1 LRAFFGIGSK
11 AIATDS
17 EDSMKMNWLA
27 FVAAIIGLY
36 LVTAYALTNKGPKVR
51 VVVQDMSRPAMS
63 TCQQPRPTFHPAVAA
78 GIVDFLETAEAV
90 GVAAEAYENPDGDG
104 VGYQVDVPLGH
115 VYEEAQPNFVL
126 SP

>member
-1 LRAFFGIGSK
+1 
-11 AIATDS
+11 
-17 EDSMKMNWLA
+17 MKMNWLA
-27 FVAAIIGLY
+27 FVAAIIGLC

-51 VVVQDMSRPAMS
+51 VVIQDMSQPVIS
-63 TCQQPRPTFHPAVAA
+63 TCQPRPTFHPAVAA

-90 GVAAEAYENPDGDG
+90 GAAAEAYENPDGDG
-104 VGYQVDVPLGH
+104 VGYQVDVPLGF

>member
-1 LRAFFGIGSK
+1 MRAFFGIGSK

-17 EDSMKMNWLA
+17 EDSMSFNWLT
-27 FVAAIIGLY
+27 FVAVIVGSC
-36 LVTAYALTNKGPKVR
+36 LVTAYAVTNKEPKVR
-51 VVVQDMSRPAMS
+51 VVVQDMSQPSLISA
-63 TCQQPRPTFHPAVAA
+63 CKPRPTFHPAVAA

-104 VGYQVDVPLGH
+104 AAYQVDIPLGF

>member
-1 LRAFFGIGSK
+1 MRAFFGIGSK

-27 FVAAIIGLY
+27 FVAAIIGLC
-36 LVTAYALTNKGPKVR
+36 LVTAYTLINKEPRVR
-51 VVVQDMSRPAMS
+51 VVVQDMSQPVIS
-63 TCQQPRPTFHPAVAA
+63 TCKPRPTFHPAVAA

>member
-1 LRAFFGIGSK
+1 MSF
-11 AIATDS
+11 
-17 EDSMKMNWLA
+17 NWLT
-27 FVAAIIGLY
+27 FVAVIAGSC
-36 LVTAYALTNKGPKVR
+36 LVTAYAVTNKEPKVR
-51 VVVQDMSRPAMS
+51 VVVQDMSQPVIS
-63 TCQQPRPTFHPAVAA
+63 TCKPRPTFHPAVAA

-104 VGYQVDVPLGH
+104 AAYQVDIPLGF

>member
-1 LRAFFGIGSK
+1 MSWQLKIERQTEQITSLTDEIKQDLRQIEHA
-11 AIATDS
+11 
-17 EDSMKMNWLA
+17 
-27 FVAAIIGLY
+27 
-36 LVTAYALTNKGPKVR
+36 
-51 VVVQDMSRPAMS
+51 
-63 TCQQPRPTFHPAVAA
+63 PRPNLHPAVAA